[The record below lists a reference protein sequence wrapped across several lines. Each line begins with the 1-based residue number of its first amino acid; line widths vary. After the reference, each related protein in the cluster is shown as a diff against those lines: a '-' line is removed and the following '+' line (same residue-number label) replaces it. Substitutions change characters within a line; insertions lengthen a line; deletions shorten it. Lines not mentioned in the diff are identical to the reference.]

1 MQLQTASGFGSILS
15 KKPFQPSEMCPEKIF
30 TPDSLRLLVNP
41 LRKTTQATR
50 CNTPKKYSSGLPSAF
65 GQFPAKSPV
74 SVRRCAPKKR
84 SHQTASGFWSIL
96 CKNLRQPSEMYP
108 GKMFTPVRFR
118 LLVNPLR
125 KTTQVTRCDSSKK
138 SSSRQ
143 PWAFG
148 QSPAKSPVSLRKCT
162 PAIRLGLSALGCNK
176 DKRNGV

>member
-108 GKMFTPVRFR
+108 EKIFRSDCLRFW
-118 LLVNPLR
+118 VNPPR
-125 KTTQVTRCDSSKK
+125 KAS
-138 SSSRQ
+138 
-143 PWAFG
+143 PAFG
-148 QSPAKSPVSLRKCT
+148 DVPRKNVYARPLPAAFSYRPRGSPSGLLR
-162 PAIRLGLSALGCNK
+162 
-176 DKRNGV
+176 